1 MSAKTNALEA
11 AKKALPN
18 NVIIAT
24 IPKAE
29 EPQKPIGN
37 LKPTPEMPMDFQTK
51 LNCIK
56 RLEALES
63 NLRRYETTKVLLSGF
78 KLEEGPHQSASLV
91 IKDSG
96 YNGPEFKTGN
106 VEVIKEV
113 VAFMENVINI
123 RIEGIMKEIAAFEL
137 PKI

>member
-1 MSAKTNALEA
+1 MSANNNALEA

-24 IPKAE
+24 IPKE
-29 EPQKPIGN
+29 EAQKPIGN
-37 LKPTPEMPMDFQTK
+37 LKPTPELPMDFQTK

-56 RLEALES
+56 RLETLDV
-63 NLRRYETTKVLLSGF
+63 NLRRYEATKTLLTNF
-78 KLEEGPHQSASLV
+78 KLEEGPHQAASLV

-96 YNGPEFKTGN
+96 YSGPEFKTGN

-113 VAFMENVINI
+113 IAFMEGVIDV
-123 RIEGIMKEIAAFEL
+123 RIEGIRKEIAAFEL